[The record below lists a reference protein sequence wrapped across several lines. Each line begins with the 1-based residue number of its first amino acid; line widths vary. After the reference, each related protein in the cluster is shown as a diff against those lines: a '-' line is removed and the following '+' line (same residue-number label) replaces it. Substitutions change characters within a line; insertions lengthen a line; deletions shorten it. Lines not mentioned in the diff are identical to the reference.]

1 MARAKREIDKD
12 EIEEIILLKLEEL
25 GGRKSKL
32 TANNVAKFSK
42 EIANNEKYKRKNG
55 KLFNYYG
62 YDIWA
67 GRYKGQDYYGKI
79 KLAEIKNS
87 IDVVAVGKEFIPDIQ
102 DIIILVDKNYKEPE
116 KLSKKLISIFESDK
130 KRIDKLS
137 KELDKVKE
145 QNKRLK
151 QNLQDFQEGFLNMFF
166 NSNQTD
172 NSLTDI
178 LTVPRAKDGY
188 ISQELQDMF
197 KDEYDLMI
205 GEAMKLVNISNSNN
219 KVISVAK
226 NNSAIEEKRRN
237 RRLGL

>member
-1 MARAKREIDKD
+1 MARAKREIDKE

-67 GRYKGQDYYGKI
+67 GSYKGQDYYGKI

-87 IDVVAVGKEFIPDIQ
+87 IDVVAVGKEFIPDLQ
-102 DIIILVDKNYKEPE
+102 DIIILVDKNHKEPE
-116 KLSKKLISIFESDK
+116 KLSKKLVSIFESDK
-130 KRIDKLS
+130 KKIDRLN
-137 KELDKVKE
+137 KELDKIKE
-145 QNKRLK
+145 ENKRLK
-151 QNLQDFQEGFLNMFF
+151 ENLQDFQEGFLNMFF

-172 NSLTDI
+172 NSLADM

-188 ISQELQDMF
+188 ISQELQNMF

-205 GEAMKLVNISNSNN
+205 GEAMKLVNTSNSNN
-219 KVISVAK
+219 KVIPVAK
-226 NNSAIEEKRRN
+226 TNSAIEEKRRN

>member
-1 MARAKREIDKD
+1 MARAKREIDKE

-151 QNLQDFQEGFLNMFF
+151 QNFNEYINNLRIAEACNLLRESDKKIADISEDVGFGTIRSF
-166 NSNQTD
+166 N
-172 NSLTDI
+172 
-178 LTVPRAKDGY
+178 RA
-188 ISQELQDMF
+188 F
-197 KDEYDLMI
+197 KLSIGVSPAEYR
-205 GEAMKLVNISNSNN
+205 SNSKILEN
-219 KVISVAK
+219 
-226 NNSAIEEKRRN
+226 
-237 RRLGL
+237 LT